1 MGRGSREIPPPFF
14 NNKPRTDMEE
24 QIRELVA
31 ALTPIS
37 DMAVLLGMNERDLRE
52 AIDDYDNPISV
63 VYRKAKAEAALEI
76 RKATIALANEGD
88 KDAAAAV
95 AEYFLKMTQDE

>member
-24 QIRELVA
+24 KIRELVA

-37 DMAVLLGMNERDLRE
+37 DIAILLGMDEIELRD
-52 AIDDYDNPISV
+52 AIDEYENPISIA
-63 VYRKAKAEAALEI
+63 YRKAKAEVALDI
-76 RKATIALANEGD
+76 RKAHIALAQEGD
-88 KDAAAAV
+88 KDAAEKV
-95 AEYFLKMTQDE
+95 AEYFLNMTRDE

>member
-14 NNKPRTDMEE
+14 NNETRTRMEE
-24 QIRELVA
+24 QIKELVA

-52 AIDDYDNPISV
+52 AIDDCDNPISLA
-63 VYRKAKAEAALEI
+63 YRKAKAEIALEL
-76 RKATIALANEGD
+76 RKGTMAKAKEGY
-88 KDAAAAV
+88 KDAAATV
-95 AEYFLKMTQDE
+95 ADFYFTMLRDE

>member
-14 NNKPRTDMEE
+14 NNKPRTGMEE

-52 AIDDYDNPISV
+52 AIDDYANPISV
-63 VYRKAKAEAALEI
+63 AYRKAKAEVALEM

-88 KDAAAAV
+88 KDAAEAV
-95 AEYFLKMTQDE
+95 ANFYFTTLRDE

>member
-1 MGRGSREIPPPFF
+1 
-14 NNKPRTDMEE
+14 MEE

-52 AIDDYDNPISV
+52 AIDDCENPISV
-63 VYRKAKAEAALEI
+63 AYRKAKAEAALEI
-76 RKATIALANEGD
+76 RKATIALAKEGD
-88 KDAAAAV
+88 KEAAEAV
-95 AEYFLKMTQDE
+95 ANYFLTMTKDE